1 MPSKTRDVIT
11 KGKSCDAAW
20 HRLDEE
26 KDMAFT
32 LIFLGLISVP
42 YCLSLEPL
50 AGGIQ
55 DRKPD
60 DPDVL
65 DALDFA
71 MNEFNAM
78 QNNLYRLMST
88 KVKDATVQVK
98 TQLCLDR
105 FKYIRITWLYILH
118 PLFILNEA
126 LFTLCSE
133 SFRKRFDRCWVMRR
147 C

>member
-1 MPSKTRDVIT
+1 MTQPD
-11 KGKSCDAAW
+11 
-20 HRLDEE
+20 RLDEE
-26 KDMAFT
+26 KDMALT
-32 LIFLGLISVP
+32 LIFLGIILVP

-105 FKYIRITWLYILH
+105 FKYIRIT
-118 PLFILNEA
+118 
-126 LFTLCSE
+126 
-133 SFRKRFDRCWVMRR
+133 
-147 C
+147 